1 MNHLLNKRSISIK
14 IPYDEHI
21 KIIFNKKTSKTIN
34 QPDFNLDIYK
44 IINKYKTYIDKYK
57 EWDKYK
63 SYSNLFEI
71 ITYNSYCK
79 FQKPLTLYE
88 PISRAYFKF
97 WEILINFNLIN
108 PNNSNYKYAALA
120 EGPGGFVECFINYRK
135 KCFQGKFDKIYCM
148 TLLNSDTYNVPDWKK
163 ISKFLS
169 RKRNNIN
176 ILYGEDGTGNLYNI
190 ENIKYFIKN
199 SGKNKMDLV
208 TADGGFDYSN
218 DFDKQEQLSYRLIF
232 CEIVTALALTKK
244 GGHFIL
250 KIFDIFTTL
259 TLKFIFLLN
268 NYYEEVI
275 ITKPYI
281 SRPANSEKYIVCKN
295 FIKPLSDT
303 NLNKYFNIIKNWNDK
318 TYIIDLFT
326 FEVPL
331 WYKKVI
337 SMYNYYNS
345 KKQVENILQTLFLI
359 NNKISESDKTNII
372 IKQTVYSLLWCE
384 KYKQNI
390 NFKSNFLKYIKY

>member
-14 IPYDEHI
+14 IPDDEYI

-34 QPDFNLDIYK
+34 KPDFNLDIYK
-44 IINKYKTYIDKYK
+44 IVNKYKTFIDKYK
-57 EWDKYK
+57 DWDKYK
-63 SYSNLFEI
+63 CYSNLFEI
-71 ITYNSYCK
+71 ITYSSYCK

-190 ENIKYFIKN
+190 ENIKHFIKN
-199 SGKNKMDLV
+199 TGKNTMDLV

-244 GGHFIL
+244 GGHFVL

-259 TLKFIFLLN
+259 TLKFLYLLN
-268 NYYEEVI
+268 NYYKEVI

-303 NLNKYFNIIKNWNDK
+303 NLNKYFNIIKNWSDK

-326 FEVPL
+326 FKVPL